1 MSTTKQLK
9 VYKGLPT
16 IIKSR
21 ARGYYDD
28 KTILTFNTDAESQN
42 ITMDVYD
49 GLSCDIASSASGVKV
64 LDFVNTVLPYKWDYS
79 TALSTN
85 RYCFAPVNGGGTVTI
100 NTPNITNY
108 ETATVN
114 DGVISDITVKMDTP
128 EITIYKDKSFEF
140 YGKIKMSNSFSG
152 IQEIFVVPN
161 CILWRISGTYWNICY
176 YVNGSWHQTQNSGVR
191 SDGIFLIRL
200 RYFPEATTKD
210 GLSYS
215 AKTIYFEYLKE
226 NDSSWTR
233 DYSYSLADYFF
244 GDDSSVTKQTFN
256 MTVGS
261 QNGNELW
268 KGSID
273 LNQCYVKVDD
283 EFVWQGIKTQQLEN
297 MYYVGYYKYNNFT
310 KIGSLT
316 VDEDTGLVSGFSSSN
331 YLQLIDAFS
340 PANNPWEI
348 VSRTQSNSS
357 LAFFMGCSQSNLS
370 FVIGVVD
377 GILNLWLSSNGS
389 NFDIAQDEQT
399 YMKSCPSGYFYFK
412 LSFSGTKYSLE
423 ISTDKINW
431 EKAAEVSSSSFI
443 HPSGIYLGNC
453 FDFSNVHAVNG
464 SIDLS
469 ETYINVN
476 GSRYWDALGPSST
489 PELMPGILSNYTD
502 DGSAVTLNCFANG
515 DTSVVLTPD
524 NNYNGTYLGTVNI
537 PEHLLYIYN
546 PSTEDWTPN
555 V

>member
-28 KTILTFNTDAESQN
+28 KTVLTFNTDAESKN

-49 GLSCDIASSASGVKV
+49 GLSYDIAGSASGVKV
-64 LDFVNTVLPYKWDYS
+64 LNFVNTVLPYKWDYS

-85 RYCFAPVNGGGTVTI
+85 RYCFAPVNGGSTVTI

-114 DGVISDITVKMDTP
+114 EGVISDITAKMDTP

-140 YGKIKMSNSFSG
+140 YGKIQMSNSFSG

-161 CILWRISGTYWNICY
+161 CILWRISGTYWNVCY
-176 YVNGSWHQTQNSGVR
+176 YVNGSWRQTQNSGVR
-191 SDGIFLIRL
+191 SDGIFFIRL

-210 GLSYS
+210 GKSYS
-215 AKTIYFEYLKE
+215 AKTVYFEY
-226 NDSSWTR
+226 SSNTTDWTR

-273 LNQCYVKVDD
+273 LNECYVKVDD

-297 MYYVGYYKYNNFT
+297 MYYVNYYKYNNFT
-310 KIGSLT
+310 KVGSPT
-316 VDEDTGLVSGFSSSN
+316 VDEDTGLVSGMSYTN
-331 YLQLIDAFS
+331 YL
-340 PANNPWEI
+340 NTN
-348 VSRTQSNSS
+348 
-357 LAFFMGCSQSNLS
+357 
-370 FVIGVVD
+370 
-377 GILNLWLSSNGS
+377 
-389 NFDIAQDEQT
+389 
-399 YMKSCPSGYFYFK
+399 
-412 LSFSGTKYSLE
+412 
-423 ISTDKINW
+423 
-431 EKAAEVSSSSFI
+431 VSSSVFSSPWRLRYKI
-443 HPSGIYLGNC
+443 HLGSNWSSNFYIGTIGNLGIAINISDSRYVMLYLKSDSGDIVWGDPAGSQLSLSSDHIIELYWDGTAYYADVDGVNVWSVNSTRAISANAGAFC
-453 FDFSNVHAVNG
+453 FG
-464 SIDLS
+464 SSYSYTGSATSMILDLS
-469 ETYINVN
+469 ETYINVD

-537 PEHLLYIYN
+537 QAHTAYN
-546 PSTEDWTPN
+546 YDPDTGEWTPN